1 MGKYQVHGPGLS
13 NYNEVP
19 NIYADISIG
28 TVNRKDYG
36 DSIDVDVSGSL
47 LALVNPSY
55 FGYTLKIYVSLDSQN
70 FEDAVQIIDKPALP
84 NTWGDYKYG

>member
-55 FGYTLKIYVSLDSQN
+55 FGYTLKIYVSFKIFSHASHLNILLPLD
-70 FEDAVQIIDKPALP
+70 IM
-84 NTWGDYKYG
+84 